1 MAITRKKKE
10 ELVALYKE
18 LIENTPAMVFTNYQ
32 GTTVAQV
39 KSLRAKL
46 KDSNTTYAVV
56 KNTLFE
62 LALRES
68 GRVAPEELLNGANA
82 VAFCGEDIGKSVTAL
97 KAWIKDAKVVEI
109 TGAIL
114 ENSVLDSKNA
124 DALSDLR
131 RTQRTGPPV
140 GADCQRTGRQ
150 PGACHERPR
159 RETTGSRLILA
170 RATVALSV
178 ARRVLQRIDSL
189 TILFLSGG

>member
-10 ELVALYKE
+10 ELVAQYKE
-18 LIENTPAMVFTNYQ
+18 LIDNAPAMVFTNYQ
-32 GTTVAQV
+32 GTKVAQV

-46 KDSNTTYAVV
+46 KDTNTTYVVV

-97 KAWIKDAKVVEI
+97 KAWIKEAKVVEI

-114 ENSVLDSKNA
+114 ENSVLDGKSA
-124 DALSDLR
+124 DALSDLPTKDQTR
-131 RTQRTGPPV
+131 AMLLGVLSAP
-140 GADCQRTGRQ
+140 ARQ
-150 PGACHERPR
+150 LVQIVNAPG
-159 RETTGSRLILA
+159 SSLA
-170 RATVALSV
+170 RVMNAHVEKQQEA
-178 ARRVLQRIDSL
+178 A
-189 TILFLSGG
+189 